1 MTDVFVAEIDGRA
14 LIALNAAGPSAAQTV
29 LDDPAVRF
37 DLQSFRRGDG
47 KPIWNGT
54 ATLSLREAEPSE
66 RELWESSF
74 RDAIA
79 ASGAAYD
86 EAIGET
92 WICWLVAVAQRV
104 DG

>member
-14 LIALNAAGPSAAQTV
+14 LIALNAAGPTAAQAV

-47 KPIWNGT
+47 KPIWNGSDP
-54 ATLSLREAEPSE
+54 LSLREALPPEQ
-66 RELWESSF
+66 ELWESSF
-74 RDAIA
+74 REAIA
-79 ASGAAYD
+79 ASGAPYD
-86 EAIGET
+86 AAIADT

-104 DG
+104 GV